1 MWVARHVQAGVQIP
15 KTSGLAL
22 QSTWRARA
30 AGLKGGINILEPD
43 EQLGGRSSSSRGTKA
58 LRRRPLASSKMHLF
72 LMRANRCKASSSPS

>member
-1 MWVARHVQAGVQIP
+1 MGRQAGTGRRPNPQN
-15 KTSGLAL
+15 K
-22 QSTWRARA
+22 RARLA
-30 AGLKGGINILEPD
+30 EHMACEGLQGSREAINILEPD